1 MNIFLYNIKVLYYFL
16 LILIINYTF
25 SMYII
30 EKIEKSKKKIFVVRA
45 KRQGIRSSDFHVRQD
60 TEKDM
65 RMNVNLY
72 GCFVTK
78 FHKL

>member
-30 EKIEKSKKKIFVVRA
+30 EKLEKSTKTFLSKKK
-45 KRQGIRSSDFHVRQD
+45 
-60 TEKDM
+60 
-65 RMNVNLY
+65 
-72 GCFVTK
+72 
-78 FHKL
+78 